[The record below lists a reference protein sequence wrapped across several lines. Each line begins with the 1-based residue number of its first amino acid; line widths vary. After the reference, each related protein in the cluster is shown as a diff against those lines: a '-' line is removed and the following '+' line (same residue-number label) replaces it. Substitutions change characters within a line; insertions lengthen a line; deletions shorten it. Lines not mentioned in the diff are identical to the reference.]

1 MLVFFFKQKT
11 AYELRI
17 SDWSSDVCSSDLYSH
32 LRGVYRA
39 GPAEINNVTVCGP
52 GSGRDGQINPFYMA
66 PAGDPTAVREIITWS
81 AIRPGNDYGT
91 QQAKNDTLYLYGDAE
106 YMLSDSWSVTL
117 SNAFGH
123 SRSYTNSDGLICTR
137 CVYEALNGT
146 TAASGALSRA
156 TNIPLTTENALDVW
170 QPNGGRASDEVLA
183 GLYTNSNSLMHLNRF
198 NQTKQEAH

>member
-1 MLVFFFKQKT
+1 M
-11 AYELRI
+11 
-17 SDWSSDVCSSDLYSH
+17 
-32 LRGVYRA
+32 YRA
-39 GPAEINNVTVCGP
+39 PP
-52 GSGRDGQINPFYMA
+52 GTTSTDPPFPY
-66 PAGDPTAVREIITWS
+66 TSLFRS
-81 AIRPGNDYGT
+81 
-91 QQAKNDTLYLYGDAE
+91 
-106 YMLSDSWSVTL
+106 SWSVTL

-123 SRSYTNSDGLICTR
+123 SRSYANSDGLICTR

-198 NQTKQEAH
+198 NQTKLEAQGVLFALPARQVRLAFGGEYYWVRQDFADIDAVGEVSFESEGR

>member
-1 MLVFFFKQKT
+1 M
-11 AYELRI
+11 RI
-17 SDWSSDVCSSDLYSH
+17 SDWSSDVCSSDL
-32 LRGVYRA
+32 
-39 GPAEINNVTVCGP
+39 
-52 GSGRDGQINPFYMA
+52 
-66 PAGDPTAVREIITWS
+66 
-81 AIRPGNDYGT
+81 
-91 QQAKNDTLYLYGDAE
+91 AE

-170 QPNGGRASDEVLA
+170 QPNGGRASDEI
-183 GLYTNSNSLMHLNRF
+183 GR
-198 NQTKQEAH
+198 AHV

>member
-1 MLVFFFKQKT
+1 M
-11 AYELRI
+11 
-17 SDWSSDVCSSDLYSH
+17 
-32 LRGVYRA
+32 YRA
-39 GPAEINNVTVCGP
+39 PP
-52 GSGRDGQINPFYMA
+52 GTTSTDPPFPY
-66 PAGDPTAVREIITWS
+66 TSLFRS
-81 AIRPGNDYGT
+81 
-91 QQAKNDTLYLYGDAE
+91 
-106 YMLSDSWSVTL
+106 SWSVTL

-123 SRSYTNSDGLICTR
+123 SRSYANSDGLICTR

-198 NQTKQEAH
+198 NQTKLEAQGVLRSEEHTSELQSLMRISYAVFCLKKKKYTESEKERHM

>member
-1 MLVFFFKQKT
+1 
-11 AYELRI
+11 
-17 SDWSSDVCSSDLYSH
+17 
-32 LRGVYRA
+32 
-39 GPAEINNVTVCGP
+39 
-52 GSGRDGQINPFYMA
+52 MA

-146 TAASGALSRA
+146 RSEEHTSEL
-156 TNIPLTTENALDVW
+156 
-170 QPNGGRASDEVLA
+170 Q
-183 GLYTNSNSLMHLNRF
+183 SLMRISYAGFCL
-198 NQTKQEAH
+198 KKK